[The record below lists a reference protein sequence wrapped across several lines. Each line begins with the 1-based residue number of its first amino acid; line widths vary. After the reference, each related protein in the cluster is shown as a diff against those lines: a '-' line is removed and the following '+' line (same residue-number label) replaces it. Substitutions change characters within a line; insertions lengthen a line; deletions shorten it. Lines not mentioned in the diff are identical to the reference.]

1 VVTTEAELVRP
12 TPPGPVRA
20 SFWILIVS
28 AAFRVF
34 IAILTVASWN
44 SVIDSAMKQVPKGT
58 TRAQWLSD
66 VHTILIANIVLD
78 LVFAGL
84 YVLFAYMV
92 RQGRNWARLT
102 ITGIVVLFGL
112 YDIFT
117 SSNLITLISV
127 IVELVAVGLLYLQAS
142 KAYFA
147 EIRAQKTQP
156 K

>member
-1 VVTTEAELVRP
+1 VTTEDGPIRP

-44 SVIDSAMKQVPKGT
+44 SVINSAMQSVPKGT

-78 LVFAGL
+78 LVFAAL

-92 RQGRNWARLT
+92 RQGRNWARMT
-102 ITGIVVLFGL
+102 ITAIVVLFGL

-127 IVELVAVGLLYLQAS
+127 IVELVAVGLLFLQAS
-142 KAYFA
+142 KEYFA
-147 EIRAQKTQP
+147 QVRAGRQ
-156 K
+156 